1 MATGTGTLEIKLSIG
16 TASVWRT
23 LGYALNRAWIYALFF
38 STVLYQ
44 PLSENVRM
52 DVFNAVYLLSICC
65 LTFGLAACA
74 LNYRAT
80 QLLLERKI
88 GAFVGPAIA
97 GIGIVAMAPSLA
109 AGASLSA
116 AQSCVGAVATGL
128 GSALVL
134 LDLGRSYA
142 TTSGKTCALEVLG
155 ATAAATLLATVFFFL
170 PYPVTAAIVVT
181 LPFLAEACAHKALS
195 AKAEVDDGA
204 SPSAESLPKRLL
216 ARFALLAL
224 IAGSVTGLLRDV
236 YSFHGV
242 NGFDLAYG
250 AIFALM
256 TCVAVTILVGIILA
270 HRSFSIDVLYKPV
283 VLLCIVGFAVSS
295 IWGPESMLPYA
306 IVTLGY
312 TLFEILAWVVL
323 SEIANRFQYT
333 SVQVFGFGRAI
344 MLAVGII
351 AGVAISQFSMPLANA
366 YNIFTAFS
374 AIAVSLLAFA
384 RLYVV
389 SEREIRQFES
399 NLEITLGE
407 STASGAP
414 SGSTMGADGASMENA
429 REAGRAGASESVGPA
444 SLPDAAGLA
453 SSAGVAGKPG
463 ESAECPDAGRPLP
476 AADASRRK
484 VPLLARC
491 RIIGRY
497 YGLSKREVDVF
508 HLLACGR
515 NAARIQEQLMISAG
529 TVNTHTRH
537 IYQKLGVH
545 AQQELIDLMQEADLD
560 AMERGIGARN
570 DA

>member
-1 MATGTGTLEIKLSIG
+1 MATGSATFEIKLSIG
-16 TASVWRT
+16 AASLWRT
-23 LGYALNRAWIYALFF
+23 MGYALNRAWIYALFF

-44 PLSENVRM
+44 PLPETARA

-65 LTFGLAACA
+65 LTFGLAVCA
-74 LNYRAT
+74 LKFRAT

-88 GAFVGPAIA
+88 GAFVGPTIA
-97 GIGIVAMAPSLA
+97 GIGIIAMAPSLA
-109 AGASLSA
+109 AGAIPSTV
-116 AQSCVGAVATGL
+116 QSCAGAVATGL

-142 TTSGKTCALEVLG
+142 TTSGKMCALEILG
-155 ATAAATLLATVFFFL
+155 ATAAATLLATSFFFL
-170 PYPVTAAIVVT
+170 PYSVTTIIVIA
-181 LPFLAEACAHKALS
+181 LPFLAELCTRNALS
-195 AKAEVDDGA
+195 TKTEANDT

-216 ARFALLAL
+216 VRFALLAL
-224 IAGSVTGLLRDV
+224 ITGSATGLLRDV
-236 YSFHGV
+236 YSFHGA
-242 NGFDLAYG
+242 NGFDLTYG

-256 TCVAVTILVGIILA
+256 TCVAVAILVGVILA

-283 VLLCIVGFAVSS
+283 VLLCIIGFAVSS

-323 SEIANRFQYT
+323 SEIASRFQYT
-333 SVQVFGFGRAI
+333 SIQAFGFGRAI

-351 AGVAISQFSMPLANA
+351 AGGAFSQFSMPFSDASNT
-366 YNIFTAFS
+366 IVVFS

-389 SEREIRQFES
+389 SEREISQFES
-399 NLEITLGE
+399 DLESTLGE
-407 STASGAP
+407 SATNRAP
-414 SGSTMGADGASMENA
+414 SHDAVRASDMEAGS
-429 REAGRAGASESVGPA
+429 AGRAGNPSASGTIGPTKAQGKSAAAAEGGA
-444 SLPDAAGLA
+444 SGQPSPTA
-453 SSAGVAGKPG
+453 SSPI
-463 ESAECPDAGRPLP
+463 
-476 AADASRRK
+476 RK
-484 VPLLARC
+484 IPLLARC
-491 RIIGRY
+491 RIIGEY
-497 YGLSKREVDVF
+497 YGLSKREIDVF

-560 AMERGIGARN
+560 AMEQEIHTRKTA
-570 DA
+570 